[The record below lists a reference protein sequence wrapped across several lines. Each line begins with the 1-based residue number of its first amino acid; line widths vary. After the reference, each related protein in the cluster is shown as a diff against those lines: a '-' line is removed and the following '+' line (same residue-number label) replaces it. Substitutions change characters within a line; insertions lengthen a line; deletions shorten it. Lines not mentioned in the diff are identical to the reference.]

1 MREEVGEQIQT
12 LKIPTLYGS
21 VEKEQQSASEGTLR
35 KQAKREENSVEDR
48 EGRRIE
54 FSNGGLCSIK

>member
-1 MREEVGEQIQT
+1 MGEQIQT

-54 FSNGGLCSIK
+54 FSNGGL